1 MSKIKNNFNKSAA
14 SYANHAF
21 IQKEISIRLTEKI
34 SAINIKPKI
43 VADLGAGIGIF
54 TNNLLKNMPESKILS
69 IDFAQQTLERNNAKI
84 KICADVERIPI
95 SENSVDLMTSNL
107 MLQWCDNLDVFFAQC
122 YRILKPNGLIIFSTF
137 GPDTLKEL
145 KASYLDANLNPSVNT
160 FIDMHDIGDK
170 ILLSGFEGPVMEM
183 EMLTLMYENV
193 IDLMKDLKGIGAQTV
208 KNKKQSIIGKNK
220 FNNII
225 KMYEKYR
232 RNGKLPATYEVIYGH
247 AWKKD
252 NSIKQTINI
261 NSI

>member
-1 MSKIKNNFNKSAA
+1 MSKIRDNFNKSAA

-21 IQKEISIRLTEKI
+21 IQKEISIRLIERI
-34 SAINIKPKI
+34 SAINIKAEI
-43 VADLGAGIGIF
+43 VADLGAGTGIF
-54 TNNLLKNMPESKILS
+54 TDNLIQYTPKSKVLT
-69 IDFAQQTLERNNAKI
+69 IDFAQQALAQNNAKI
-84 KICADVERIPI
+84 KLCADVEKMPI
-95 SENSVDLMTSNL
+95 SDNSIDLIASNL
-107 MLQWCDNLDVFFAQC
+107 MLQWCDNLDIFFAQC

-145 KASYLDANLNPSVNT
+145 KASYLAANLTPNVNT

-170 ILLSGFEGPVMEM
+170 ILSSGFEGPVMEM
-183 EMLTLMYENV
+183 EMLTLNYTNV

-208 KNKKQSIIGKNK
+208 KNRKQSIIGKNK

-232 RNGKLPATYEVIYGH
+232 KDGKLPATYEVIYGH

-252 NSIKQTINI
+252 SNIKQTINI
-261 NSI
+261 N